1 MCNLRTGCQGGALVS
16 FGLLFSCFACVCT
29 HVRAFDVDLDGI
41 MSYVSKA
48 FVSVANVADLW
59 ERGCLQFGVA
69 VCNVYQ
75 MMLFVKVEEASHKN

>member
-1 MCNLRTGCQGGALVS
+1 M
-16 FGLLFSCFACVCT
+16 

-48 FVSVANVADLW
+48 FVCVANVAGLQ
-59 ERGCLQFGVA
+59 ERCCLQFGVA

-75 MMLFVKVEEASHKN
+75 MMLFVKVAEASHKN